1 MKILSMAWTIYDER
15 MKEFSKDYTGGG
27 LMIKNICDYIGKYA
41 ESYLFIG
48 SRYLQEQRIGNI
60 CITGTD
66 YKLNDQETDTVKDG
80 NYIRNMT
87 EKFSLTVEKI
97 HPDMV
102 HFHGL
107 GELMQQCIRVCI
119 NKNVPYVY
127 TEHLYIGMHR
137 KIEKY
142 DRAVEWEKALYSITD
157 LPVIAV
163 SHGVK
168 KRILQDF
175 PQIKESA
182 VHVIPNGTDFVAE
195 KVKSD
200 ILEKYQL
207 QNQKVLL
214 CVGTILVRKNQI
226 QVVEAFMQLPE
237 EIKSNLKVIF
247 CGKDRMEGCLQE
259 KIVVTGLDKNL
270 IYTGAI
276 SNPEMKKYYT
286 IADGPIMPSL
296 AEGLSIAALEAIAYG
311 LPVIM
316 HQDSECADDLND
328 ENVVCFAQGRSSKD
342 LAKAMVRWYQKEWDR
357 ESIVR
362 YSKKF
367 TMERVAKDYLDYYT
381 QRLSGQMTMWRTE
394 V

>member
-1 MKILSMAWTIYDER
+1 MKVLSMAWTIYDER

-41 ESYLFIG
+41 ESYLFVG
-48 SRYLQEQRIGNI
+48 CRYLQEQKIGNI
-60 CITGTD
+60 RIAGTD
-66 YKLNDQETDTVKDG
+66 FKLHEKETDTVKDDK
-80 NYIRNMT
+80 YVRNMT
-87 EKFSLTVEKI
+87 EKFRLTVEKI
-97 HPDMV
+97 QPDIV

-142 DRAVEWEKALYSITD
+142 DRAVEWEKALYSIPD

-163 SHGVK
+163 SQGVK

-175 PQIKESA
+175 PQIRESA

-207 QNQKVLL
+207 LGRKVLL
-214 CVGTILVRKNQI
+214 CVGTLLARKNQL
-226 QVVEAFMQLPE
+226 QVVEAYMQLPE
-237 EIKSNLKVIF
+237 EIKNSLKVIF
-247 CGKDRMEGCLQE
+247 CGKDRMEGRLQKKICEAGLE
-259 KIVVTGLDKNL
+259 KDL
-270 IYTGAI
+270 IYAGAI
-276 SNPEMKKYYT
+276 PNSEMKKYYT
-286 IADGPIMPSL
+286 VADGLIMPSL
-296 AEGLSIAALEAIAYG
+296 AEGLSIAVLEAVAYG
-311 LPVIM
+311 IPVIM

-328 ENVVCFAQGRSSKD
+328 ENVVCFAQSRSSRD
-342 LAKAMVRWYQKEWDR
+342 LANAMVRWYRKDWDQKA
-357 ESIVR
+357 IVCYAR
-362 YSKKF
+362 KF
-367 TMERVAKDYLDYYT
+367 TMERVAKDYVDYYA
-381 QRLSGQMTMWRTE
+381 QRLSG
-394 V
+394 